1 MKGVILAAGF
11 GGRLRPLTL
20 STPKVLLE
28 IGGQSLISYP
38 LQAMRAAGIDDIGV
52 VVGYRADEV
61 SEYVQDLYPGVTII
75 HNEHYDGGNA
85 ISIYAARE
93 FVSDEPFVLCMGDHP
108 ICSDFIADKLPGL
121 DGGCT
126 LYVDPMASHPSQVND
141 GTRVMVSSGGYV
153 VTIGKELDRWN
164 ATDTGVF
171 KMDSDLFGEIE
182 TLMATKLLDVSL
194 TDVVRNRT
202 SQGNPFFTC
211 DVGGMFWADVDT
223 LEDYLAVNDLL
234 CE

>member
-38 LQAMRAAGIDDIGV
+38 FEAMRAAGIDDIGV

-61 SEYVQDLYPGVTII
+61 SEYVQDMYPGVTII

-93 FVSDEPFVLCMGDHP
+93 FVSDEPFVLCM
-108 ICSDFIADKLPGL
+108 
-121 DGGCT
+121 
-126 LYVDPMASHPSQVND
+126 
-141 GTRVMVSSGGYV
+141 
-153 VTIGKELDRWN
+153 
-164 ATDTGVF
+164 
-171 KMDSDLFGEIE
+171 
-182 TLMATKLLDVSL
+182 
-194 TDVVRNRT
+194 
-202 SQGNPFFTC
+202 
-211 DVGGMFWADVDT
+211 
-223 LEDYLAVNDLL
+223 
-234 CE
+234 